1 MCLPGGGITKRMTTY
16 KKYNFL
22 LLRYT
27 LFVLVIVAITR
38 RSKSI
43 LKPEHRSVYLINCVL
58 YI

>member
-1 MCLPGGGITKRMTTY
+1 MCLPGGGITKRMTIY

-22 LLRYT
+22 LHRYK

-43 LKPEHRSVYLINCVL
+43 LKPEHRSVYLIGYLL
-58 YI
+58 YV

>member
-1 MCLPGGGITKRMTTY
+1 MTIY

-22 LLRYT
+22 LLRYK

-43 LKPEHRSVYLINCVL
+43 LKPEHRSVYLINYLFYVHMSW
-58 YI
+58 

>member
-1 MCLPGGGITKRMTTY
+1 MCLPGGGITKRMTIY

-22 LLRYT
+22 FLRCK

-43 LKPEHRSVYLINCVL
+43 LKPEHRSVYLINYLL
-58 YI
+58 YV